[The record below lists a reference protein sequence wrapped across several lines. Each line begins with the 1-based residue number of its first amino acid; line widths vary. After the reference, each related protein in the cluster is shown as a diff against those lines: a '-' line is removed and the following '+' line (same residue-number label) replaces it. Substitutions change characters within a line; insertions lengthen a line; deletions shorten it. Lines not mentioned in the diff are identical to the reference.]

1 MAYDVCQHFVP
12 LGLNLTTKR
21 LVELNGSP
29 RSPTAAGLIALQPH
43 IAGEFVFLFAI
54 KLGS

>member
-12 LGLNLTTKR
+12 LGLNRTTKR
-21 LVELNGSP
+21 LAELNGSP
-29 RSPTAAGLIALQPH
+29 HSPPAAGLIALQPH